1 MTFHL
6 FTKKPTIEPETRRPP
21 PHTPSSGVVRR
32 LHVPPS
38 TSLSKQHSWSPDL
51 IREEAWSK
59 RRDTSR
65 NRRRGKSL
73 TDDDL
78 DELKASIELGF
89 GFGFGSP
96 EVTDPRLSNTLPA
109 LELYYAVQKSYNDAE
124 AWSKRRDT
132 SRNRRRGKSL
142 TDDDLDELKAS
153 IELGFGFGSPEVTDP
168 RLSNTLP
175 ALELYYAVQKSYNDA
190 VSNKSSSSLSE
201 GDTSP
206 STLYRTSDD
215 PQTVK
220 TKLKQWARVVACTVN
235 QSPPR

>member
-1 MTFHL
+1 MV
-6 FTKKPTIEPETRRPP
+6 EPERFDRANVEPLVMNKKGRMAGEAGRKRDIVFTREEEMTSKPDTRRPP
-21 PHTPSSGVVRR
+21 PHTPSSGAVRR

-59 RRDTSR
+59 H
-65 NRRRGKSL
+65 
-73 TDDDL
+73 
-78 DELKASIELGF
+78 
-89 GFGFGSP
+89 
-96 EVTDPRLSNTLPA
+96 
-109 LELYYAVQKSYNDAE
+109 
-124 AWSKRRDT
+124 RDT

-190 VSNKSSSSLSE
+190 VSNKSSSSLSD

>member
-1 MTFHL
+1 MTWAGPTSLSRQHSHSFITNPQLTFISHQMTFHL

-21 PHTPSSGVVRR
+21 PHTPSSGEVRR

-59 RRDTSR
+59 RRD
-65 NRRRGKSL
+65 
-73 TDDDL
+73 
-78 DELKASIELGF
+78 I
-89 GFGFGSP
+89 
-96 EVTDPRLSNTLPA
+96 
-109 LELYYAVQKSYNDAE
+109 
-124 AWSKRRDT
+124 

-190 VSNKSSSSLSE
+190 VSNKSSSSLSD

-206 STLYRTSDD
+206 STLYRTSMYK
-215 PQTVK
+215 PIYIYIYTQQRICR
-220 TKLKQWARVVACTVN
+220 LVVLI
-235 QSPPR
+235 RLFE

>member
-1 MTFHL
+1 MTWAGPTSLSRQHSHSFITNPQLTFLSHQMTFHL
-6 FTKKPTIEPETRRPP
+6 FTKKPTIEPDTRRPP
-21 PHTPSSGVVRR
+21 PHTPSSGAVRR

-51 IREEAWSK
+51 IRE
-59 RRDTSR
+59 
-65 NRRRGKSL
+65 
-73 TDDDL
+73 
-78 DELKASIELGF
+78 
-89 GFGFGSP
+89 
-96 EVTDPRLSNTLPA
+96 
-109 LELYYAVQKSYNDAE
+109 E

-190 VSNKSSSSLSE
+190 VSNKSSSSLSD

-206 STLYRTSDD
+206 STLYRTSMYK
-215 PQTVK
+215 PIYTTEK
-220 TKLKQWARVVACTVN
+220 RICRLVVLI
-235 QSPPR
+235 RLFE

>member
-1 MTFHL
+1 MTWAGPTSLSRQHSHSFITNPQLTFISHQMTFHL

-21 PHTPSSGVVRR
+21 PHTPSSGAVRR

-51 IREEAWSK
+51 IRE
-59 RRDTSR
+59 
-65 NRRRGKSL
+65 
-73 TDDDL
+73 
-78 DELKASIELGF
+78 
-89 GFGFGSP
+89 
-96 EVTDPRLSNTLPA
+96 
-109 LELYYAVQKSYNDAE
+109 E

-190 VSNKSSSSLSE
+190 VSNKSSSSLSD

-206 STLYRTSDD
+206 STLYRTSMYK
-215 PQTVK
+215 PIYIYTQQRICR
-220 TKLKQWARVVACTVN
+220 LVVLI
-235 QSPPR
+235 RLFE

>member
-1 MTFHL
+1 MTWAGPTSLSRQHSHSFITNPQLTFISHQMTFHL

-21 PHTPSSGVVRR
+21 PHTPSSGEVRR

-51 IREEAWSK
+51 IRE
-59 RRDTSR
+59 
-65 NRRRGKSL
+65 
-73 TDDDL
+73 
-78 DELKASIELGF
+78 
-89 GFGFGSP
+89 
-96 EVTDPRLSNTLPA
+96 
-109 LELYYAVQKSYNDAE
+109 E

-190 VSNKSSSSLSE
+190 VSNKSSSSLSD

-206 STLYRTSDD
+206 STLYRTSMYK
-215 PQTVK
+215 PIYIYIYTQQRICR
-220 TKLKQWARVVACTVN
+220 LVVLI
-235 QSPPR
+235 RLFE

>member
-1 MTFHL
+1 MTWAGPTSLSRQHSHSFITNPQLTFLSHQMAFHL

-89 GFGFGSP
+89 GFG
-96 EVTDPRLSNTLPA
+96 
-109 LELYYAVQKSYNDAE
+109 
-124 AWSKRRDT
+124 
-132 SRNRRRGKSL
+132 
-142 TDDDLDELKAS
+142 
-153 IELGFGFGSPEVTDP
+153 SPEVTDP

-190 VSNKSSSSLSE
+190 VSNKSSSSLSD

-206 STLYRTSDD
+206 STLYRTSMHK
-215 PQTVK
+215 PIYIHNREFVT
-220 TKLKQWARVVACTVN
+220 
-235 QSPPR
+235 

>member
-1 MTFHL
+1 MTWAGPTSLSRQHSHSFITNPQLTFLSHHMTFHL
-6 FTKKPTIEPETRRPP
+6 FTKKPTIEPDTRRPP
-21 PHTPSSGVVRR
+21 PHTPSSGAVRR

-51 IREEAWSK
+51 IRE
-59 RRDTSR
+59 
-65 NRRRGKSL
+65 
-73 TDDDL
+73 
-78 DELKASIELGF
+78 
-89 GFGFGSP
+89 
-96 EVTDPRLSNTLPA
+96 
-109 LELYYAVQKSYNDAE
+109 E

-190 VSNKSSSSLSE
+190 VSNKSSSSLSD

-206 STLYRTSDD
+206 STLYRTSMYK
-215 PQTVK
+215 PIYIYTQQRICR
-220 TKLKQWARVVACTVN
+220 LVVLI
-235 QSPPR
+235 RLFD

>member
-1 MTFHL
+1 MTWAGPTSLSRQHSHSFITNPQLTFLSHQMTFHL

-21 PHTPSSGVVRR
+21 PHTPSSGEVRR

-51 IREEAWSK
+51 IRE
-59 RRDTSR
+59 
-65 NRRRGKSL
+65 
-73 TDDDL
+73 
-78 DELKASIELGF
+78 
-89 GFGFGSP
+89 
-96 EVTDPRLSNTLPA
+96 
-109 LELYYAVQKSYNDAE
+109 E

-190 VSNKSSSSLSE
+190 VSNKSSSSLSD

-206 STLYRTSDD
+206 STLYRTSMYK
-215 PQTVK
+215 PIYIYTQQRICR
-220 TKLKQWARVVACTVN
+220 LVVLI
-235 QSPPR
+235 RLFE

>member
-1 MTFHL
+1 MTWAGPTSLSRQHSHSFITNPQLTFLSHQMTFHL
-6 FTKKPTIEPETRRPP
+6 FTKKPTIEPDTRRPP
-21 PHTPSSGVVRR
+21 PHTPSSGAVRR

-51 IREEAWSK
+51 IRE
-59 RRDTSR
+59 
-65 NRRRGKSL
+65 
-73 TDDDL
+73 
-78 DELKASIELGF
+78 
-89 GFGFGSP
+89 
-96 EVTDPRLSNTLPA
+96 
-109 LELYYAVQKSYNDAE
+109 E

-190 VSNKSSSSLSE
+190 VSNKSSSSLSD

-206 STLYRTSDD
+206 STLYRTSMYK
-215 PQTVK
+215 PIYIYIYT
-220 TKLKQWARVVACTVN
+220 TENLSFSCTN
-235 QSPPR
+235 KII